1 MFTNERKL
9 LISYLILLVCTL
21 GNVLKTVWRIFILML
36 GWEGVNKKKSKGN
49 YEFQQNP
56 DSTVNFSFR
65 FFPSFVSFHHI
76 LVYNLHFKLF
86 WSPNNH

>member
-1 MFTNERKL
+1 MFPNERKL
-9 LISYLILLVCTL
+9 LIVYLILLVCTSE
-21 GNVLKTVWRIFILML
+21 KTVWRIFILML

-49 YEFQQNP
+49 YELQQNP
-56 DSTVNFSFR
+56 DSTVNFSFK
-65 FFPSFVSFHHI
+65 FFPSSVSFHHI

>member
-1 MFTNERKL
+1 
-9 LISYLILLVCTL
+9 
-21 GNVLKTVWRIFILML
+21 ML
-36 GWEGVNKKKSKGN
+36 GWEGVNKKNSKGN

-56 DSTVNFSFR
+56 DSTVNFSFI